1 MNDKVRSG
9 FDAIVV
15 PHIEVLFRV
24 ARSITGSTHD
34 AEDLVQDTLLRAYR
48 ALGTFDGRYPRAWLL
63 TILRNANLNRHR
75 RQRPGLLHE
84 HDAIGQADRH
94 NPPSPSAEDV
104 ATHAMTEPWLAGAL
118 AHLSPRLRQVVEL
131 VDVHGLSYDD
141 AAAALDV
148 PSGTVMS
155 RLHRARHHMRTRLE
169 RDPEFRRQHR

>member
-1 MNDKVRSG
+1 MNDEVRSG

-15 PHIEVLFRV
+15 PHIDVLFRV

-34 AEDLVQDTLLRAYR
+34 AED
-48 ALGTFDGRYPRAWLL
+48 
-63 TILRNANLNRHR
+63 
-75 RQRPGLLHE
+75 
-84 HDAIGQADRH
+84 

-118 AHLSPRLRQVVEL
+118 AHLGPRLRQVVEL
-131 VDVHGLSYDD
+131 VDVHGLSYHD

-155 RLHRARHHMRTRLE
+155 RLHRARHQMRTFLE